1 MTSLPI
7 YTISIGDPA
16 GIGPEVTVKACRDES
31 LHALGR
37 WVIVGEAWQVL
48 DLAKQYDL
56 HVDQVIHSIDELA
69 GDADRKSVV

>member
-56 HVDQVIHSIDELA
+56 HVDQVIHSRSL
-69 GDADRKSVV
+69 GFQQ